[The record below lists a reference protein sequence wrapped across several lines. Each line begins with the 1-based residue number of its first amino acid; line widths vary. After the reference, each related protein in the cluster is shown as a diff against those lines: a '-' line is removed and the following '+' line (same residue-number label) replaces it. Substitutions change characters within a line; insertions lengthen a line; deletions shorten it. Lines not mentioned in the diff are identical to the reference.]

1 MNIKEYVD
9 NKTIKLDLVTVKFEL
24 ILWDK
29 KGEKLYTEVGLMYYK
44 SNRNN
49 DRPNNC

>member
-1 MNIKEYVD
+1 MNTKEYVD
-9 NKTIKLDLVTVKFEL
+9 DKTIKLDIVTVKFEL

-29 KGEKLYTEVGLMYYK
+29 KAEKLYTEVGLDYK